1 MPGATG
7 GRVIAACFAY
17 SQQIDE
23 TSYCFGTWVQRL
35 LMNLFP
41 LADLT
46 TNQIRPG
53 TGVAQQ
59 ISVKPVE
66 LFFDPIT
73 DNAVISY
80 CDLNLIETGAKDP
93 HQTS

>member
-1 MPGATG
+1 MLRVFAADRRNILLLWNVGAK
-7 GRVIAACFAY
+7 AF
-17 SQQIDE
+17 DE
-23 TSYCFGTWVQRL
+23 
-35 LMNLFP
+35 P
-41 LADLT
+41 LPFSDLT

-80 CDLNLIETGAKDP
+80 CDLNLMETGAKDP